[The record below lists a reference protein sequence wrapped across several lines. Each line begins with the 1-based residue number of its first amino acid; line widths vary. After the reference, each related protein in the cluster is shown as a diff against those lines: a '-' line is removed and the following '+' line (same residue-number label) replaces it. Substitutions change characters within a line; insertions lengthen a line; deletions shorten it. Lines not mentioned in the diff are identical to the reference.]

1 MGEHHKELL
10 HEVCD
15 LIDDSECDV
24 LHADVD
30 RDAKGIEVCIFYIL
44 HKITGAI
51 QSDERQALKVR
62 AQQASKQQE
71 HNSLS
76 QQPSLT
82 SRHTYIQQDKLN
94 ALYQMHGVEGYVTV
108 DLGIA
113 SPPMSPSG
121 GPSAGGNK
129 APRAAARCARQRALC
144 SSWDTASVDSL
155 SLSLSRR
162 THTTISLTHSS

>member
-44 HKITGAI
+44 HKLTGAI

-62 AQQASKQQE
+62 AQQASSK
-71 HNSLS
+71 NTTLS
-76 QQPSLT
+76 QQSSLT
-82 SRHTYIQQDKLN
+82 SRHTYNRTSSMPSTRCTEWRVMSQS
-94 ALYQMHGVEGYVTV
+94 TW
-108 DLGIA
+108 A
-113 SPPMSPSG
+113 S
-121 GPSAGGNK
+121 
-129 APRAAARCARQRALC
+129 RARQ
-144 SSWDTASVDSL
+144 
-155 SLSLSRR
+155 
-162 THTTISLTHSS
+162 

>member
-62 AQQASKQQE
+62 EQQSKQASSK
-71 HNSLS
+71 NTTLS
-76 QQPSLT
+76 
-82 SRHTYIQQDKLN
+82 HTTILPHLAPYIQQDKLN

-121 GPSAGGNK
+121 GPSTGGNK

-144 SSWDTASVDSL
+144 SSPWDTQQCRL
-155 SLSLSRR
+155 SLS
-162 THTTISLTHSS
+162 THTHPPSLTHSS